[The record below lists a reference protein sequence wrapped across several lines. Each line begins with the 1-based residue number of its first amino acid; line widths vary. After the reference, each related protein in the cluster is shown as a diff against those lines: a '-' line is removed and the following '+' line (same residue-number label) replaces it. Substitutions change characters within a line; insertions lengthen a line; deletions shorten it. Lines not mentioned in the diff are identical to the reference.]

1 MSSLYC
7 AMYKALWVKQ
17 ETTSALLILI
27 VCREAIYSL
36 IHKKC
41 KYETMTKVSKVKN
54 LVLEE
59 SLKDIPA
66 LFSSIINSAECS
78 EI

>member
-1 MSSLYC
+1 
-7 AMYKALWVKQ
+7 
-17 ETTSALLILI
+17 
-27 VCREAIYSL
+27 
-36 IHKKC
+36 
-41 KYETMTKVSKVKN
+41 MTKVSKVKN

-66 LFSSIINSAECS
+66 LVSSIRNSAECS